1 MAESTL
7 ICTLSF
13 SWVCSVFCV
22 LFDGDVPN
30 VSKKKFA
37 LLMSFSVV
45 FVFVS
50 VYSMKVLTTNSN
62 HK

>member
-1 MAESTL
+1 MESTL

-22 LFDGDVPN
+22 LFDGDVQN
-30 VSKKKFA
+30 ISKKKFA

-45 FVFVS
+45 DVV
-50 VYSMKVLTTNSN
+50 VVVVLTTNSN
-62 HK
+62 RK

>member
-1 MAESTL
+1 MESTL

-22 LFDGDVPN
+22 LFDGDVQN
-30 VSKKKFA
+30 ISKKKFA

-45 FVFVS
+45 DVV
-50 VYSMKVLTTNSN
+50 VVVLTTNSN
-62 HK
+62 RK